1 MTHRCY
7 FPQELTMQLTDSTAQ
22 MMISTLNDPEEPFT
36 PELVKTATSITGCL
50 TNVLKS
56 AAGSSQDDTDSAVT
70 PPSPEVK
77 ITTTVTS
84 TTTTEISPFCI
95 HSLIGISFS
104 PSIQDKLIL
113 GNKVYIKRT
122 KRRD

>member
-1 MTHRCY
+1 
-7 FPQELTMQLTDSTAQ
+7 

-77 ITTTVTS
+77 ITITVTNAS
-84 TTTTEISPFCI
+84 ITEISSFSI
-95 HSLIGISFS
+95 HSLVGVSFL
-104 PSIQDKLIL
+104 PSIQDGSTLRHR
-113 GNKVYIKRT
+113 V
-122 KRRD
+122 

>member
-1 MTHRCY
+1 
-7 FPQELTMQLTDSTAQ
+7 MQLTDSTAQ

-77 ITTTVTS
+77 ITITVTNAS
-84 TTTTEISPFCI
+84 ITEISSFSI
-95 HSLIGISFS
+95 HSLVGVSFL
-104 PSIQDKLIL
+104 PSIQDGSTLRHR
-113 GNKVYIKRT
+113 V
-122 KRRD
+122 

>member
-1 MTHRCY
+1 
-7 FPQELTMQLTDSTAQ
+7 

-70 PPSPEVK
+70 PSSPEVK
-77 ITTTVTS
+77 ITITVTNAS
-84 TTTTEISPFCI
+84 ITEISSFSI
-95 HSLIGISFS
+95 HSLVGVSFL
-104 PSIQDKLIL
+104 PSIQDGSTLRH
-113 GNKVYIKRT
+113 KV
-122 KRRD
+122 

>member
-1 MTHRCY
+1 
-7 FPQELTMQLTDSTAQ
+7 MQLTDSTAQ

-95 HSLIGISFS
+95 HALIGISFS

-113 GNKVYIKRT
+113 GNRVYIKRT
-122 KRRD
+122 KRRDQ

>member
-1 MTHRCY
+1 
-7 FPQELTMQLTDSTAQ
+7 MQLTDSTAQ

-36 PELVKTATSITGCL
+36 PELVKTATSITACL

-77 ITTTVTS
+77 ITITVTS
-84 TTTTEISPFCI
+84 ASIIEISPFSI
-95 HSLIGISFS
+95 NSLVRVSFL
-104 PSIQDKLIL
+104 P
-113 GNKVYIKRT
+113 
-122 KRRD
+122 

>member
-1 MTHRCY
+1 
-7 FPQELTMQLTDSTAQ
+7 MQLTDSTAH
-22 MMISTLNDPEEPFT
+22 MMISTLDDPEEPFT
-36 PELVKTATSITGCL
+36 PELEQTATSVTGCL

-95 HSLIGISFS
+95 HFLIGISFS

-113 GNKVYIKRT
+113 GNRVYINRT
-122 KRRD
+122 KRRDQ